1 MAKGWGR
8 GAAVLV
14 AAVTVLGT
22 AGCGGGAGAATK
34 PTAGVAAAKKPAK
47 PVKAQWDET
56 MQWWATHDIGCV
68 NGSSVEANPD
78 GCAVRV
84 QDYVDDVR
92 KIRKAMNADPDAPK
106 GFYSDAYV
114 IINRLEKYAGTPAGE
129 DDTQGWL
136 DARPLIWME
145 GQALGEWIDTHP
157 LQ

>member
-1 MAKGWGR
+1 MTKGWGR
-8 GAAVLV
+8 GAAVLL

-22 AGCGGGAGAATK
+22 AGCGGDAGAETK
-34 PTAGVAAAKKPAK
+34 PTASATAKKPVK

-56 MQWWATHDIGCV
+56 MEWWATHDIGCV
-68 NGSSVEANPD
+68 NGSAVED
-78 GCAVRV
+78 DREGCAIRV

-106 GFYSDAYV
+106 GFYSEAYV
-114 IINRLEKYAGTPAGE
+114 IINRLEKYAGTPTGE
-129 DDTQGWL
+129 GDTQGWL

-145 GQALGEWIDTHP
+145 GQALDEWIEAHP